1 MWSKTQRY
9 QVFAGAYRYLFS
21 LENSL
26 DQMVDQEFFELFRGK
41 TYEPNPDDQKDIK
54 LVEAKLAVLLSNY
67 DQITK
72 HISQFLKD
80 PSKTN
85 FTHLAIFYTGY
96 LEFES
101 LFDESKED
109 TKFIKNLI
117 NKYLNLLDE
126 IGDKQS
132 TGFVHAVLSKLIT

>member
-80 PSKTN
+80 PNKTN
-85 FTHLAIFYTGY
+85 LTHLAIFYTGY